1 MAFIGIPDNGGAKG
15 PWHGPGNGEGQ
26 LRAIQ
31 VGAAGAA
38 AKYCHFSQY
47 IGLPEK
53 GKTIAPQL
61 VSAAQSW

>member
-47 IGLPEK
+47 LTSIG
-53 GKTIAPQL
+53 
-61 VSAAQSW
+61 